1 MDERGFII
9 GHIGRSKRIF
19 NRATWEKKG
28 KKEVLQGGSCE
39 CIIVLICVGT
49 GGVALP
55 LRR

>member
-9 GHIGRSKRIF
+9 GYIGRSKRIF